1 MARRGRVA
9 ASSRVTVKDLARDLG
24 MSIATVSRAF
34 YDEATIAVGT
44 RRLVLERAIALG
56 YRPNPFAQSLITK
69 QTKIVGVVAADLTN
83 PFYPEVLTKLTD
95 RIQAVGLN
103 VMLITAGPNTSMDDA
118 LNLLLHYQP
127 DVIVL
132 LAATL
137 SSEAAAACRAA
148 GTPLIFFNRHPADE
162 HSVAVSCDNVAGG
175 RAVATHLIDLGH
187 RRLAYVAGR
196 PDVSTTVERWEG
208 FLAECAA
215 RDVPTPLFDQ
225 AGTFTYEAG
234 YAAARRLFNR
244 ARRPQ
249 AVFCGND
256 ILAVGLMDAA
266 RREFSLTIPGDLSVV
281 GFDDIDMAAWPSH
294 ALTTVRQPVDA
305 MLDRVVEFVVTPRAP
320 DRPRQTRL
328 PGLFVTRRTTAAPR
342 RMGGRKAAAPIN
354 A

>member
-1 MARRGRVA
+1 MARRGRA
-9 ASSRVTVKDLARDLG
+9 TAGARVTVKDLARDLG
-24 MSIATVSRAF
+24 MSTATVSRAF
-34 YDEATIAVGT
+34 YDDATIAVRT
-44 RRLVLERAIALG
+44 RHLVLERAAELG

-69 QTKIVGVVAADLTN
+69 QTRIVGVVAADLTN

-103 VMLITAGPNTSMDDA
+103 VMLITAGPNISMDDA
-118 LNLLLHYQP
+118 LKLLLQYQP
-127 DVIVL
+127 DVTVL

-175 RAVATHLIDLGH
+175 RSVAAHLIDLGH

-208 FLAECAA
+208 FLTECTA

-234 YAAARRLFNR
+234 YAAAGRLFSGSG
-244 ARRPQ
+244 RPQ

-256 ILAVGLMDAA
+256 ILAIGLMDAA
-266 RREFSLTIPGDLSVV
+266 RRDFALDVPRDLSVV
-281 GFDDIDMAAWPSH
+281 GFDDIGMASWPSH

-305 MLDRVVEFVVTPRAP
+305 MLDRLVEFVVTPRAL

-328 PGLFVTRRTTAAPR
+328 PGLFIRRGTTAAPR
-342 RMGGRKAAAPIN
+342 RTGNRKAAAPIS